1 MGTEEPSVFASHR
14 SNSCASLSSATSLP
28 PPPSRFSARPQAQPQ
43 PASSWMAF
51 PAPGLA
57 VRKRS
62 EGEPREGTLKRLRRE
77 QAARRLEAERVEK
90 ESAVEGEMKGRGRR
104 LFFF

>member
-1 MGTEEPSVFASHR
+1 
-14 SNSCASLSSATSLP
+14 
-28 PPPSRFSARPQAQPQ
+28 
-43 PASSWMAF
+43 MAF